1 MARIVIPMVT
11 KNLNSRSFTILSKDI
26 NYLGI
31 VSDRPLITRRLIVLV
46 CLLRLILLC
55 VSENI

>member
-1 MARIVIPMVT
+1 MARLVIPMAT
-11 KNLNSRSFTILSKDI
+11 KNLNSRSFTILSEDLT
-26 NYLGI
+26 LGI